1 MSQGAILVPRRRS
14 HPRPLFRSSKH
25 PDASPRRRRA
35 SATPHMEG
43 HATPQETA
51 WPEPSGA
58 FAGASNLGPCSPTR
72 LARWGQGRPGAARA
86 TPGGR
91 EPGAELVWPW
101 DTSEPLGPAEPPH
114 TTETPELRAGPPA
127 PPPAARRA
135 VAALGVA
142 ASAPPGLAATARVVF
157 IFIFSRSRLALHQRE
172 LCETSRSAS
181 TDGTWRAE
189 PELLLLLLL
198 AAASG
203 GGRGPAPWEHRPPQT
218 QTEKTGESRRGPRQR
233 RRRRRPRADSPSTD
247 AALPREG
254 GAPLP
259 ARPAG
264 GAGRCPPART
274 LHAPHSDGA
283 PAGSDPCQPRACAL
297 EWVTSLL

>member
-114 TTETPELRAGPPA
+114 TTETPELWAGPPA

-189 PELLLLLLL
+189 PGLLLLLLL

-218 QTEKTGESRRGPRQR
+218 QTEKTGESRRGPRQ
-233 RRRRRPRADSPSTD
+233 
-247 AALPREG
+247 
-254 GAPLP
+254 
-259 ARPAG
+259 
-264 GAGRCPPART
+264 
-274 LHAPHSDGA
+274 
-283 PAGSDPCQPRACAL
+283 
-297 EWVTSLL
+297 